1 MDKGFK
7 KPAVCSHS
15 GVLYSREKEASTGH
29 VTVQMTLA
37 NRMQSE
43 SNQTRAHR
51 RASVRSRVQDRSVH
65 GDGAAEW
72 LPKAGWGR
80 GEWVLTGTGL
90 PPGVKG
96 LSGVKTDVVVTKL
109 CRWTKC

>member
-15 GVLYSREKEASTGH
+15 GVLYSREKEASTRH

-43 SNQTRAHR
+43 SNQTQGPIGVLLSGAESRTG
-51 RASVRSRVQDRSVH
+51 RS
-65 GDGAAEW
+65 
-72 LPKAGWGR
+72 
-80 GEWVLTGTGL
+80 TGTEQ
-90 PPGVKG
+90 
-96 LSGVKTDVVVTKL
+96 LSG
-109 CRWTKC
+109 CRRRGGGEGSGY